1 MCLIF
6 SVKNLVFF
14 CYQYCQP
21 VVYSMSQVVSLTNV
35 VFVFLLL
42 PIVSFVHDLV
52 VRFLF
57 VIIFQFG
64 ILLVFDMKILSK
76 IHYCVEVNV
85 ISLLE
90 KIELIVKVDLNHHL

>member
-6 SVKNLVFF
+6 SEKNLVFS
-14 CYQYCQP
+14 YCQCRQP

-57 VIIFQFG
+57 VTIFQFV
-64 ILLVFDMKILSK
+64 ILLVFGMKILSK

>member
-21 VVYSMSQVVSLTNV
+21 VVYSMSQVVSLTNA
-35 VFVFLLL
+35 VFVFLLRL
-42 PIVSFVHDLV
+42 IVSFFRDFVIQ
-52 VRFLF
+52 FLF
-57 VIIFQFG
+57 VTIFQFV
-64 ILLVFDMKILSK
+64 ILLVFGMKILSK